1 MMLCRLKRFQ
11 PLSCMEAVSTA
22 HYTSWK
28 RCQMLI
34 IYIYIYGYMEVVSTA
49 DHDRTWKRSR
59 PLTFMG
65 AVSTA
70 DYTLKR
76 SRPLSCMEAVS
87 TAKGALER

>member
-34 IYIYIYGYMEVVSTA
+34 IYIYMEVVSTA

-76 SRPLSCMEAVS
+76 SRPLSFMEAVS